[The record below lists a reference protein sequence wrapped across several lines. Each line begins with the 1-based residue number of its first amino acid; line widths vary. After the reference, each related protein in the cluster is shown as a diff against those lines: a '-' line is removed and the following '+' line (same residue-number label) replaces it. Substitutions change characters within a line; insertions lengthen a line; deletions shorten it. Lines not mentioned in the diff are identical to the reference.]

1 MTHAGKCLCQLS
13 ATCCGGVSAGRA
25 VLFIPGLVSRLLR
38 NLAGNP
44 NAKGWED
51 MLNSFCT
58 TLAVV
63 LLAVG
68 SAARAASPPR
78 AGEQEATEAENREAR
93 EVVIQFTKR
102 FAETRDLTN
111 AVNELYFSDFIER
124 YKKSRAK
131 DADPSLSS
139 KSSERYFAPGLDYD
153 TRLLAEAGAEDWR
166 RFYIAANNF
175 LLVGLVAFMKQARD
189 DAEAQN
195 VNPAD
200 VYPPSVIQMFDKNPN
215 LSNFIVRKGWPK
227 PVGTLGEMRSAT
239 NTLEQAVAIMRQAQP
254 GKPFSADDKDWVEA
268 TKLMREDKFF
278 KPEVAVTDEEFFG
291 FPKGTRIIIV
301 KTPLGLRLMLAR
313 DNNRLKIFWTEIIA
327 D

>member
-1 MTHAGKCLCQLS
+1 MSSPPVGDLLRRRR
-13 ATCCGGVSAGRA
+13 AGRA
-25 VLFIPGLVSRLLR
+25 VLFIPRLVLRLLR
-38 NLAGNP
+38 NLADNP

-51 MLNSFCT
+51 MLKSFCT
-58 TLAVV
+58 TLTVV

-68 SAARAASPPR
+68 SAARAASPLR
-78 AGEQEATEAENREAR
+78 ADEQEATEAENREAR

-111 AVNELYFSDFIER
+111 AVNELYVSDFIER

-189 DAEAQN
+189 DGEAPN
-195 VNPAD
+195 VKPTD
-200 VYPPSVIQMFDKNPN
+200 VYPPSVIEMLDKNPN
-215 LSNFIVRKGWPK
+215 LSNFIVRKSQPR

-239 NTLEQAVAIMRQAQP
+239 NTLERAVAIMRQAQP
-254 GKPFSADDKDWVEA
+254 GKPFSADDKDWAEA
-268 TKLMREDKFF
+268 TKLMREDKLF
-278 KPEVAVTDEEFFG
+278 KPDVEVTDEEFFG

>member
-1 MTHAGKCLCQLS
+1 
-13 ATCCGGVSAGRA
+13 
-25 VLFIPGLVSRLLR
+25 
-38 NLAGNP
+38 
-44 NAKGWED
+44 
-51 MLNSFCT
+51 MLKSFST

-63 LLAVG
+63 LLTFG
-68 SAARAASPPR
+68 SVVRAASTHR
-78 AGEQEATEAENREAR
+78 ADEQEVTEAENREAR
-93 EVVIQFTKR
+93 EVVIQFTAR

-111 AVNELYFSDFIER
+111 AVNELYVSDFIER

-175 LLVGLVAFMKQARD
+175 LLVGLVAFMK
-189 DAEAQN
+189 EAGAGGEASN

-200 VYPPSVIQMFDKNPN
+200 VYPPSVTEMLDRNPN
-215 LSNFIVRKGWPK
+215 LSNFIVRKSQPR
-227 PVGTLGEMRSAT
+227 PVGTLEEMRSAT
-239 NTLEQAVAIMRQAQP
+239 NTLERAVAVMRQAQP
-254 GKPFSADDKDWVEA
+254 GKPFRNDDRDWVEA
-268 TKLMREDKFF
+268 LKLMREDKFF
-278 KPEVAVTDEEFFG
+278 KPEVAVTDDEYFG

>member
-1 MTHAGKCLCQLS
+1 MLKCLC
-13 ATCCGGVSAGRA
+13 
-25 VLFIPGLVSRLLR
+25 
-38 NLAGNP
+38 
-44 NAKGWED
+44 
-51 MLNSFCT
+51 M

-63 LLAVG
+63 LLAAG
-68 SAARAASPPR
+68 SAARAASPLR
-78 AGEQEATEAENREAR
+78 ADEPEVTEAENREAR
-93 EVVIQFTKR
+93 EVVIKFTAR

-111 AVNELYFSDFIER
+111 AVNELYVSDFIER
-124 YKKSRAK
+124 YKKSREK

-189 DAEAQN
+189 DGEA
-195 VNPAD
+195 PD
-200 VYPPSVIQMFDKNPN
+200 VKPTDMYPPSVIEMLDKNPN
-215 LSNFIVRKGWPK
+215 LSNFIVRKSRPR
-227 PVGTLGEMRSAT
+227 PVGTLEEMRSAT
-239 NTLEQAVAIMRQAQP
+239 VTLERALGVMRQAQP
-254 GKPFSADDKDWVEA
+254 GKPFSADDKDWAEA
-268 TKLMREDKFF
+268 MKLMREDKFF
-278 KPEVAVTDEEFFG
+278 KPEVAVTDEEYFG
-291 FPKGTRIIIV
+291 FPKGTRILTV

>member
-1 MTHAGKCLCQLS
+1 MSVPPVGDLLRRRR
-13 ATCCGGVSAGRA
+13 AGRA
-25 VLFIPGLVSRLLR
+25 VLFIPRLVSRLLR
-38 NLAGNP
+38 NLADNP

-51 MLNSFCT
+51 MLKFSCT
-58 TLAVV
+58 TLVVV

-68 SAARAASPPR
+68 SAARAASPLR
-78 AGEQEATEAENREAR
+78 ADQQEVTEAENREAR

-124 YKKSRAK
+124 YKKSQAE
-131 DADPSLSS
+131 DAGSPRGS
-139 KSSERYFAPGLDYD
+139 KSGDRYFAPGLDYN
-153 TRLLAEAGAEDWR
+153 TRLLKEAGPEDWR

-189 DAEAQN
+189 DAEAAN
-195 VNPAD
+195 VKPAD
-200 VYPPSVIQMFDKNPN
+200 VYPPSVIEMLDKNPN
-215 LSNFIVRKGWPK
+215 LSNFIVRKSQPR

-239 NTLEQAVAIMRQAQP
+239 NTLERAVAIMRQAQP

-268 TKLMREDKFF
+268 MKLMREDKFF
-278 KPEVAVTDEEFFG
+278 KPDVEVTDEEYFG
-291 FPKGTRIIIV
+291 FPKGTRILTV